1 MIGKILTLL
10 AVPLG
15 FIAYSTYAKASPKS
29 RPSFEVKGKSGLP
42 WRVER
47 VSQFQQ
53 PDGMLTM
60 NDIFSRSSGG
70 GEERVMRYSQ
80 LGSAISTRKYV
91 TSPFE
96 VGSSKTPGLGRLL
109 GQAATDFGIVLPA
122 TLAAKL
128 KANPT
133 L

>member
-15 FIAYSTYAKASPKS
+15 FIAYSSYAKASPKGL
-29 RPSFEVKGKSGLP
+29 PSFNVKGKSGLP

-47 VSQFQQ
+47 VNQFQQ
-53 PDGMLTM
+53 PDGLLTM
-60 NDIFSRSSGG
+60 NDVFATTSS

-80 LGSAISTRKYV
+80 LGSAMSTRKYV

-96 VGSSKTPGLGRLL
+96 AGNTKTPGMGRLL
-109 GQAATDFGIVLPA
+109 GQAAADFGVVLPPA
-122 TLAAKL
+122 LAAKL
-128 KANPT
+128 RANPT